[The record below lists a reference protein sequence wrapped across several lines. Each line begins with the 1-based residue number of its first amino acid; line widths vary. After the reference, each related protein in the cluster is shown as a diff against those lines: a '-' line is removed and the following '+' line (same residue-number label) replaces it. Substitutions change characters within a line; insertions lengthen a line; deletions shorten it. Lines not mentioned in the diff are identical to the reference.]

1 MEENMIYATEVDI
14 IKLNDEAMIIK
25 PRKTI
30 VGYLDGEYFVDF
42 TKKVHKLPH
51 RSFFEEA
58 TKNEKYYLWPMT
70 AQDVF
75 EDSNE
80 DMMDERDIINAH
92 KEIVKHTKDGIFLVH
107 RLNEN
112 SNVYLEFLYNGF
124 SFNLEFFHPF
134 QTLGLVKEHLV
145 LEKEAQLKEQNQ
157 EIEDSFNADE
167 LEDFLKSRVISQD
180 EVCTEVVDTIYK
192 NIKYKDYEGM
202 KSNILLIGPSGVGKT
217 EISRTIAMKLNRP
230 FVIFDVSNCTATGYV
245 GPSATDC
252 LRNLYLAAGKN
263 LEKAENGIV
272 VLDEI
277 DKIAS
282 GKGGESIGK
291 QDVQYEF
298 LKMLDG
304 DEIEVPIQQTPLK
317 TIMMKTKNI
326 TFIASG
332 AFSNIYETRKNQ
344 KTFGFGNAPKEDIAK
359 EMTTEE
365 LSSFGLLPE
374 LLRRFPV
381 RLQLNSLS
389 REDLKKILVKSSISP
404 LTVHK
409 HAIWKENKV
418 KLVCSPAAIN
428 AIIDKADTRKAG
440 ASGLKAAVDQTL
452 IKALR
457 KRDNIPKDELVREL
471 VIKPET
477 VEDPHKFNLRLIK
490 KRNVRN
496 ELSKET
502 REIT

>member
-1 MEENMIYATEVDI
+1 MEEKMIYATEVEA
-14 IKLNDEAMIIK
+14 IKISDVAIAIK
-25 PRKTI
+25 PIKSVI
-30 VGYLDGEYFVDF
+30 GYLDGEDFIDF
-42 TKKVHKLPH
+42 TNKVHILPH
-51 RSFFEEA
+51 KAFFLD
-58 TKNEKYYLWPMT
+58 KIEKEKFFLFPMT

-75 EDSNE
+75 EAHGEDIMNE
-80 DMMDERDIINAH
+80 KDLVYAH
-92 KEIVKHTKDGIFLVH
+92 QKIVKKNKGQAYFVFQIQ
-107 RLNEN
+107 EN
-112 SNVYLEFLYNGF
+112 HFYFTY
-124 SFNLEFFHPF
+124 
-134 QTLGLVKEHLV
+134 
-145 LEKEAQLKEQNQ
+145 
-157 EIEDSFNADE
+157 EIEDYYLQIKPINPLEILEKSKQEIILENEDSMEEQEKVLEEFNADE
-167 LEDFLKSRVISQD
+167 LENFLKSRVIAQD

-230 FVIFDVSNCTATGYV
+230 FVIFDVSNCTAIGYV

-344 KTFGFGNAPKEDIAK
+344 KTFGFGNAPKEAIAK

-457 KRDNIPKDELVREL
+457 KLDNIPKDELVREL

-496 ELSKET
+496 ELSKGT